1 MGSIQWGNTITQRKR
16 SMANDDR
23 ARGWLCAV
31 ASAALLA
38 VSATVVPPASA
49 QDTGL
54 QISSDAAQKIDL
66 SSAPEVPAVA
76 PPAGLPRNRPPVPL
90 ADYVAAQKA
99 PAAPPPGQAKPRPR
113 PPRHRPPATLRA

>member
-66 SSAPEVPAVA
+66 SSAPEVPAVP
-76 PPAGLPRNRPPVPL
+76 PPAGPPLTPPTLPQPP
-90 ADYVAAQKA
+90 Y
-99 PAAPPPGQAKPRPR
+99 PPPPQ
-113 PPRHRPPATLRA
+113 PPPP